1 MALVPKKKEELQQVS
16 VDVNLDEQIGAGG
29 NGVVYSGDHVSLGPV
44 AVKFMLNHDT
54 KRYGRFCDEV
64 KVVTG
69 RLQGSPRVLPIL
81 EAHLADPAI
90 DVPYYIMPRA
100 QPVKKELAGAAW
112 DAKLLAL
119 AELAEGLAEIHKSLV
134 AHRDIKPENLFF
146 FSGTY
151 RYGDFGIASFPEK
164 LGLTEKNE
172 PMGPWAYM
180 ASEMLSNPKTA
191 DPYKA
196 DIYSLAK
203 TVWAVLTEEKVPF
216 TGQYNA
222 AGRESLSTRPQAKV
236 IVTEPVE
243 SLLSDSTVSNPSSRP
258 SASEF
263 AARLRDVIQLQS
275 DFRRGN
281 TAQWAAA
288 ELDAV
293 SGPGLVRARWETVEY
308 IASALSVLSRR
319 DGLNHFFF
327 PEGGGQ
333 QISRVGVCEN
343 GTMLSLDIPFWGKL
357 ILKPRRLTLE
367 RFVGK
372 PELGYAVLETA
383 DIAPLGVDTRD
394 ATATSEMLRQL
405 GDCDYVADS
414 EDNESSNSSVG
425 VTCERRFKEGIFVF
439 APTGGIYNAIDDY
452 MGTAQAGG
460 VEGLRKQFQNYFEEL
475 TAEAEINSMQLM
487 PFVRLLKTANRPRQ
501 ELVLQYLDMPL
512 LQQLIQLDDTLFAEA
527 KSSQN
532 SSRESI
538 LESIF
543 ADPTVAER
551 TAQQLLAEMT
561 QQQLAEI
568 FALLNIG
575 RNVRAPEEMEAD
587 TAQNLVANH
596 PVDYVFEKF
605 GRAFLRKGIARF
617 GLSIEMPK
625 ASKSSLLSGR

>member
-1 MALVPKKKEELQQVS
+1 MALMPKKKEELQQVS
-16 VDVNLDEQIGAGG
+16 FDVKLDEQIGAGG
-29 NGVVYSGDHVSLGPV
+29 NGVVYSGNHISLGPV
-44 AVKFMLNHDT
+44 AVKFMLNDDT

-64 KVVTG
+64 RVVTG
-69 RLQGSPRVLPIL
+69 RLQGAPRVLPIL

-90 DVPYYIMPRA
+90 NVPYYIMPLAR
-100 QPVKKELAGAAW
+100 PVKKELAGTAW
-112 DAKLLAL
+112 DARLLAL

-203 TVWAVLTEEKVPF
+203 TVWAILTEEKVPF
-216 TGQYNA
+216 SGQYNA
-222 AGRESLSTRPQAKV
+222 AGRESLCTRLQAKGF
-236 IVTEPVE
+236 VTEPLE
-243 SLLSDSTVSNPSSRP
+243 SLLSDSTVSRP
-258 SASEF
+258 SARPTALEF

-281 TAQWAAA
+281 TAQWAFA

-293 SGPGLVRARWETVEY
+293 SGPGLVRARWETVDS
-308 IASALSVLSRR
+308 IARALGVLSRR

-333 QISRVGVCEN
+333 QIAGVSVCEN
-343 GTMLSLDIPFWGKL
+343 GTMLSLEIPFSRTL
-357 ILKPRRLTLE
+357 ILKPKRLTLE

-383 DIAPLGVDTRD
+383 EVLPLGVSARS
-394 ATATSEMLRQL
+394 ATPTSEMLRQF

-414 EDNESSNSSVG
+414 DDDDSYNSSAG
-425 VTCERRFKEGIFVF
+425 VACERRFKEGIFVF

-452 MGTAQAGG
+452 MGTAQALG
-460 VEGLRKQFQNYFEEL
+460 VDGLRAQFQQYFEEL
-475 TAEAEINSMQLM
+475 TAEAGVDCMQLV
-487 PFVRLLKTANRPRQ
+487 PFVRLLKSSNRPRQ
-501 ELVLQYLDMPL
+501 ELVLNYLDMHL
-512 LQQLIQLDDTLFAEA
+512 LQQLIQLEDKLLDEQ
-527 KSSQN
+527 KSSQKN
-532 SSRESI
+532 GRESI

-543 ADPTVAER
+543 AEPTAAER
-551 TAQQLLAEMT
+551 SAEQLLHQMT
-561 QQQLAEI
+561 PQQLAET
-568 FALLNIG
+568 FTLLNIG
-575 RNVRAPEEMEAD
+575 RNVRTPEEMEEN
-587 TAQNLVANH
+587 TAENIAAHH
-596 PVDYVFEKF
+596 PIDYVLEKL
-605 GRAFLRKGIARF
+605 GKSFLRKGLAAF
-617 GLSIEMPK
+617 GLSVVMPRAK
-625 ASKSSLLSGR
+625 

>member
-16 VDVNLDEQIGAGG
+16 VDVKLDEQIGAGG

-44 AVKFMLNHDT
+44 AVKFMLNGDT

-64 KVVTG
+64 KVVTS

-81 EAHLADPAI
+81 EAHLVDPAVS
-90 DVPYYIMPRA
+90 VPYYMMPLAR
-100 QPVKKELAGAAW
+100 PVKKELAGAAW

-119 AELAEGLAEIHKSLV
+119 AELAKGLAEIHKNLV

-191 DPYKA
+191 DAYKA

-203 TVWAVLTEEKVPF
+203 TVWAILTEEKVPF
-216 TGQYNA
+216 AGQYNA
-222 AGRESLSTRPQAKV
+222 AGRESLSTRPQAKGF
-236 IVTEPVE
+236 VTEPLE
-243 SLLSDSTVSNPSSRP
+243 SLLSDSTVSSPSARP
-258 SASEF
+258 TASEF

-293 SGPGLVRARWETVEY
+293 SGAGLVRARWETVEY
-308 IASALSVLSRR
+308 IASALGVLSRR

-333 QISRVGVCEN
+333 QISSVSVCEN
-343 GTMLSLDIPFWGKL
+343 GSMLSLEIPFGGKL
-357 ILKPRRLTLE
+357 ILKPKRLTLE

-383 DIAPLGVDTRD
+383 DVVPLGVNARS
-394 ATATSEMLRQL
+394 ATPTSEMLRQL
-405 GDCDYVADS
+405 GDCDFVPDS
-414 EDNESSNSSVG
+414 DDDESSNSSAG
-425 VTCERRFKEGIFVF
+425 VACERRFKEGIFVF

-452 MGTAQAGG
+452 MGTAQARG
-460 VEGLRKQFQNYFEEL
+460 VEGLREQFQHYFEEL
-475 TAEAEINSMQLM
+475 TAEAEVDSIQLV
-487 PFVRLLKTANRPRQ
+487 PFVRLLKGSNRPRQ
-501 ELVLQYLDMPL
+501 ELALQHLDMPL
-512 LQQLIQLDDTLFAEA
+512 LQQLIQLDDKLLAEE
-527 KSSQN
+527 KTSRN
-532 SSRESI
+532 DGRESI
-538 LESIF
+538 LESMF
-543 ADPTVAER
+543 ADPTAAER
-551 TAQQLLAEMT
+551 SAEQLLHEMT
-561 QQQLAEI
+561 PQQLAET

-575 RNVRAPEEMEAD
+575 RNVRAPEEMGEN
-587 TAQNLVANH
+587 TAENIAANH
-596 PVDYVFEKF
+596 PVDYVFGKF
-605 GRAFLRKGIARF
+605 GKSFLRKGLARF
-617 GLSIEMPK
+617 GLSIVMPPAK
-625 ASKSSLLSGR
+625 

>member
-1 MALVPKKKEELQQVS
+1 MALVPRKKTELQQAS
-16 VDVNLDEQIGAGG
+16 TDVKLVKQIGAGG
-29 NGVVYSGDHVSLGPV
+29 NGVVYAGTHSSLGSV
-44 AVKFMLNHDT
+44 AVKFMLNNDK

-69 RLQGSPRVLPIL
+69 LLQGSPRVLPIL
-81 EAHLADPAI
+81 EAYLAEPDI
-90 DVPYYIMPRA
+90 DVPYYIMPLA
-100 QPVKKELAGAAW
+100 QPATKVLTGIAW

-119 AELAEGLAEIHKSLV
+119 AELAEGLVDIHKSSV

-151 RYGDFGIASFPEK
+151 RYGDFGIASFPDK
-164 LGLTEKNE
+164 LGLTEENE

-180 ASEMLSNPKTA
+180 AREMLDSPTTA

-203 TVWAVLTEEKVPF
+203 TVWAILTEEKVPF
-216 TGQYNA
+216 AGQYSA
-222 AGRESLSTRPQAKV
+222 TGRESLSVGSQSKGF
-236 IVTEPVE
+236 VTEPLE
-243 SLLSDSTVSNPSSRP
+243 SLLSDCTVSTPSARP
-258 SASEF
+258 TASEF

-308 IASALSVLSRR
+308 IASALGVLSRR

-333 QISRVGVCEN
+333 QISGVSLCEN
-343 GTMLSLDIPFWGKL
+343 GAMLSLEIPFGGKL

-383 DIAPLGVDTRD
+383 EVTPLGVDKRY
-394 ATATSEMLRQL
+394 ATTTSEMLRQV
-405 GDCDYVADS
+405 GDCDYVADDS
-414 EDNESSNSSVG
+414 NDNEPANSSMG
-425 VTCERRFKEGIFVF
+425 VSCERRFKEGIFVF

-452 MGTAQAGG
+452 MGTTQACG
-460 VEGLRKQFQNYFEEL
+460 VESLRELFQGYFEEL
-475 TAEAEINSMQLM
+475 NAEVEVDSMRLV
-487 PFVRLLKTANRPRQ
+487 PFVRLLKTSNCPRQ
-501 ELVLQYLDMPL
+501 ELVLEHLDMPL
-512 LQQLIQLDDTLFAEA
+512 LQQLIQLEDALVAER
-527 KSSQN
+527 KSCQSHG
-532 SSRESI
+532 RESI
-538 LESIF
+538 FESVL
-543 ADPTVAER
+543 AGPTAAEFS
-551 TAQQLLAEMT
+551 AKQLLEEMT
-561 QQQLAEI
+561 PQQLAET

-575 RNVRAPEEMEAD
+575 RNVRTPEEMKEN
-587 TAQNLVANH
+587 TAENIASNH
-596 PVDYVFEKF
+596 RADYVSEKL
-605 GRAFLRKGIARF
+605 GNSFLRKGLARF
-617 GLSIEMPK
+617 GLSIIMPPAK
-625 ASKSSLLSGR
+625 

>member
-1 MALVPKKKEELQQVS
+1 MALVPKKKEELQQVL
-16 VDVNLDEQIGAGG
+16 VDVKLDEQIGAGG
-29 NGVVYSGDHVSLGPV
+29 NGVVYSGDHVSLGRV
-44 AVKFMLNHDT
+44 AVKFMLNDDT

-81 EAHLADPAI
+81 EAYLADPAI
-90 DVPYYIMPRA
+90 DVPYYIMPLAR
-100 QPVKKELAGAAW
+100 PVKKELAGTAW

-203 TVWAVLTEEKVPF
+203 TVWAILTEEKVPF
-216 TGQYNA
+216 AGQYNA
-222 AGRESLSTRPQAKV
+222 AGRESLSTRPQAKGF
-236 IVTEPVE
+236 VTEPLE
-243 SLLSDSTVSNPSSRP
+243 SLLSDSTVSSPSARP
-258 SASEF
+258 TASEF

-288 ELDAV
+288 ELAAV

-308 IASALSVLSRR
+308 IASALGVLSRR

-333 QISRVGVCEN
+333 QISHVSVCEN
-343 GTMLSLDIPFWGKL
+343 GTMLSLEIPFAGKL

-383 DIAPLGVDTRD
+383 DVAPLGVNTRY
-394 ATATSEMLRQL
+394 ATATSELLRQI
-405 GDCDYVADS
+405 GDSDYVADDS
-414 EDNESSNSSVG
+414 NDDEPVNSSVG
-425 VTCERRFKEGIFVF
+425 VSCERRFREGIFVF
-439 APTGGIYNAIDDY
+439 APTSGIYNAIDDY
-452 MGTAQAGG
+452 MGTALTRG
-460 VEGLRKQFQNYFEEL
+460 VEGLRKQFQSYFEEL
-475 TAEAEINSMQLM
+475 TAKAEVHFMQLV
-487 PFVRLLKTANRPRQ
+487 PVVHLLKTSQRPRQ
-501 ELVLQYLDMPL
+501 EFFLQYLDMPL
-512 LQQLIQLDDTLFAEA
+512 LQRLIHLEDVLVAERKSYQTL
-527 KSSQN
+527 
-532 SSRESI
+532 SRESI
-538 LESIF
+538 FESI
-543 ADPTVAER
+543 
-551 TAQQLLAEMT
+551 LAEPSAAELSAKRLLEEMT
-561 QQQLAEI
+561 PEQLAET
-568 FALLNIG
+568 FAILNVG
-575 RNVRAPEEMEAD
+575 RNVRTPEEMNENTAD
-587 TAQNLVANH
+587 NIAANYH
-596 PVDYVFEKF
+596 SDYILEKLGYSF
-605 GRAFLRKGIARF
+605 IRKSLARF
-617 GLSIEMPK
+617 GLSIIMPP
-625 ASKSSLLSGR
+625 A